1 MMNQLSNAGEMADCP
16 ASGPLVRAVK
26 AWATRCVDVDSVDGM
41 RADVKTNGDEL
52 SSGGVSVEMIIP
64 APKTKWGFGGIE
76 APSARMTLRV
86 TGATWETQIEI
97 GGTFFVR
104 REELSGDEYLCD
116 MCCVVTGTGKTRGG
130 SISAAARQMYKEYF
144 GTSASGVVK
153 SSMGY
158 AKYFYLMKVVFS
170 GDRSKWASAAKTWQ
184 VLQQLQKSLR
194 EKALMIEGIR
204 AEQAIAAEEL
214 VETME
219 SDEVVQE
226 VAKKNGLDAASRPT
240 KAHLR
245 LAMEATL
252 DLLNAVSHEEVD
264 NIVARVDGPLNA
276 DEAAGFKFALSYTGY
291 TPALEEA
298 QVRVAKLT
306 AIREEAARER
316 AEKKRVQDAANAA
329 AAKIAL
335 ERRAK
340 AAALRR
346 SGRQLRS
353 GLNSSAE
360 VLTVK
365 RGVGRLR
372 PRS

>member
-1 MMNQLSNAGEMADCP
+1 
-16 ASGPLVRAVK
+16 
-26 AWATRCVDVDSVDGM
+26 
-41 RADVKTNGDEL
+41 
-52 SSGGVSVEMIIP
+52 
-64 APKTKWGFGGIE
+64 
-76 APSARMTLRV
+76 
-86 TGATWETQIEI
+86 
-97 GGTFFVR
+97 
-104 REELSGDEYLCD
+104 
-116 MCCVVTGTGKTRGG
+116 
-130 SISAAARQMYKEYF
+130 
-144 GTSASGVVK
+144 
-153 SSMGY
+153 
-158 AKYFYLMKVVFS
+158 
-170 GDRSKWASAAKTWQ
+170 
-184 VLQQLQKSLR
+184 
-194 EKALMIEGIR
+194 MIEGIR

-340 AAALRR
+340 AAAFRR